1 MVKKWC
7 KNGGDNSV
15 DATQTTGA
23 TFKANSIKLYVPVF
37 TLSININ
44 IKFSEIW
51 YYYQIQKLRDLKE
64 KFVEI
69 NIDLK

>member
-1 MVKKWC
+1 MVKKLC

-15 DATQTTGA
+15 DVTQTTGA

-44 IKFSEIW
+44 IKFSEI
-51 YYYQIQKLRDLKE
+51 
-64 KFVEI
+64 
-69 NIDLK
+69 